1 MTKSAAKIRIQK
13 LRKEIEHH
21 RYLYHVQD
29 RIEISDAALDSLK
42 KELQDLEDQFPE
54 FVIPDSPTQ
63 RVGGKPLP
71 EFKKVR
77 HTTPIRSLQDA
88 FSEEDLQQWETRNQ
102 KLLPGERMQYF
113 AELKLDG
120 LAVILRY
127 EDGVF
132 VQGATR
138 GNGEVGEDVTQNLRT
153 IESIPLRIQLRKS
166 DPRVIEV
173 RGEVVLSRK
182 RFDAI
187 NAELIAQ
194 GKTTYANP
202 RNLAAGTIRQLD
214 SAKVAERK
222 LEAIVFDILTD
233 VGQRTHE
240 EAHRILVSWGFKT
253 AAFWCERVLGISG
266 AMKFLS
272 HWEDRRVKLPYGID
286 GAVLVVNDL
295 DQERRLGS
303 VGKAD
308 RWMIAYKFAAEQATT
323 VVSDIRVQVGR
334 TGALTP
340 VAIFKPVRVAGTTV
354 SRATLHNADEIARLG
369 LRIGDTVIVQKA
381 GDIIPDIVKVLPNL
395 RTGKERVF
403 HMPKTCPVCGSPI
416 AKNDGQVAHYCTNS
430 HCFAKTREQFYHF
443 VGKSAADIDGLG
455 PKIIDQL
462 LDSGLIADVAD
473 LYALKTGDL
482 EPLERF
488 AEKKAENLVQSIQER
503 RVIPLERFLF
513 GLGIRYVGA
522 ENALILAREISQ
534 RRIDRPLDL
543 WNILREWSVPEL
555 QAIEGIGEKIAE
567 SIVAEI
573 QTPRIANLLKK
584 LDHVGVRLRTTKYR
598 ASGAFAGKTFVLTGT
613 LETLSRDEAR
623 LRIVKEG
630 GKVSGSVSGNT
641 QYVVAGESP
650 GSKYAKAKQ
659 LGVRIL
665 SEKEFLSMLKNNI

>member
-127 EDGVF
+127 ENGVF

-240 EAHRILVSWGFKT
+240 EAHQILVAWGFKT
-253 AAFWCERVLGISG
+253 AAFWCERVSGISG